1 MSISHETY
9 HQPRWEFGR
18 YRWPF
23 HPHLPIT
30 LLERKTMSDFFYSGL
45 ERHAFYYQNDPEYR
59 RVQDQEEKKPKE
71 PRLLEGETTLRMQ
84 KHDDPGHGWLQVP
97 IRLLVDL
104 HLVDRISTCSYMYDK
119 IAYLE
124 EDKDAGT
131 FLHAM
136 KLKYPEIEIDIR
148 TIHSNDESI
157 IRTFLPFNNLLIDED
172 ECCVI

>member
-1 MSISHETY
+1 M
-9 HQPRWEFGR
+9 
-18 YRWPF
+18 
-23 HPHLPIT
+23 
-30 LLERKTMSDFFYSGL
+30 
-45 ERHAFYYQNDPEYR
+45 
-59 RVQDQEEKKPKE
+59 
-71 PRLLEGETTLRMQ
+71 PRLLEGETTLKMQ

-104 HLVDRISTCSYMYDK
+104 YLVDRISTCSYMNDN

-157 IRTFLPFNNLLIDED
+157 IRTFWSFNNLLIDED
-172 ECCVI
+172 KCCVI